1 MENLT
6 GKRFGRLK
14 VIELKEIKGKGHFY
28 YLCQCQC
35 GNFRTIDG
43 HSLIKGKTKSCGCL
57 RKELLR
63 ERNKTHNLS
72 NSRLYGIYRHI
83 KERCYNPNCKD
94 YKYYG
99 SCGIVMC
106 EEWATNFMNFYNWA
120 MANGY
125 QDDLTIDRIDV
136 NGNYEPNNCRWA
148 TKKEQSINRRNI
160 HLITFNDKTQT
171 LTDWA
176 KDLNINFNTL
186 YQRIITNKWD
196 TEKAFMK
203 PIRRQKTSNQ
213 RNGVG
218 VWVKSITLY

>member
-6 GKRFGRLK
+6 GKSFGRLK

-106 EEWATNFMNFYNWA
+106 EEWAINFMNFYNWA
-120 MANGY
+120 MADKYGY
-125 QDDLTIDRIDV
+125 DLDLLKSYNVD
-136 NGNYEPNNCRWA
+136 CRLVLRNLVVPEIG
-148 TKKEQSINRRNI
+148 KNIFEQVCKES
-160 HLITFNDKTQT
+160 L
-171 LTDWA
+171 
-176 KDLNINFNTL
+176 
-186 YQRIITNKWD
+186 
-196 TEKAFMK
+196 
-203 PIRRQKTSNQ
+203 
-213 RNGVG
+213 
-218 VWVKSITLY
+218 